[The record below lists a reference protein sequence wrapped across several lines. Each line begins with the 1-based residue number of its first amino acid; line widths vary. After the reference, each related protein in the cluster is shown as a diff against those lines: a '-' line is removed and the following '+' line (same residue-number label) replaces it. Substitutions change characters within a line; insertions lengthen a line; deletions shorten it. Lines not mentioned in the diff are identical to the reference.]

1 MGLFCPHEYRG
12 PDWEAW
18 WYPQIRVAG
27 SLRLKQPTHRTSL
40 CTAHPTSAPHYQRL
54 TAATLAMT
62 KLWRKKQWLK
72 CKRYILYDRVSIRTA
87 VSIAEML
94 EHGRDARIIRVQLLR
109 KRFSLIKQTTRNR
122 DEQCKFWK
130 TQKPQKIETK
140 NTTGQSAHDR
150 FIDRL
155 KSAEKRVSE
164 LQKSKDKKKILN
176 VTECNF
182 QERWDNYKRSKQ
194 TWWECQEK

>member
-1 MGLFCPHEYRG
+1 MHSSQDLT
-12 PDWEAW
+12 
-18 WYPQIRVAG
+18 
-27 SLRLKQPTHRTSL
+27 THRTSP

-54 TAATLAMT
+54 TAATLSMT

-94 EHGRDARIIRVQLLR
+94 EHGRDARIIRVQQQLR
-109 KRFSLIKQTTRNR
+109 KRFSLIKQMTCNR

-140 NTTGQSAHDR
+140 NTTEQSAHNQ

-164 LQKSKDKKKILN
+164 LQKSKDKKKY
-176 VTECNF
+176 
-182 QERWDNYKRSKQ
+182 WM
-194 TWWECQEK
+194 

>member
-1 MGLFCPHEYRG
+1 
-12 PDWEAW
+12 
-18 WYPQIRVAG
+18 
-27 SLRLKQPTHRTSL
+27 
-40 CTAHPTSAPHYQRL
+40 
-54 TAATLAMT
+54 
-62 KLWRKKQWLK
+62 
-72 CKRYILYDRVSIRTA
+72 
-87 VSIAEML
+87 ML
-94 EHGRDARIIRVQLLR
+94 EHGRDARIIRVQLLQ
-109 KRFSLIKQTTRNR
+109 KMFSLIKQTTRNR

-140 NTTGQSAHDR
+140 NTTEQSAHDR

-182 QERWDNYKRSKQ
+182 QARWDNYKRSKQ
-194 TWWECQEK
+194 TWWERQEK

>member
-1 MGLFCPHEYRG
+1 MSTEGQTEKHGGLHRLESQAHW
-12 PDWEAW
+12 DWNN
-18 WYPQIRVAG
+18 
-27 SLRLKQPTHRTSL
+27 LLTSP

-87 VSIAEML
+87 VSIAETL

-130 TQKPQKIETK
+130 TQKPQTL
-140 NTTGQSAHDR
+140 Q
-150 FIDRL
+150 DRL
-155 KSAEKRVSE
+155 LMIGLLTDWRVLRKE
-164 LQKSKDKKKILN
+164 FLNYRKAKTKKNI
-176 VTECNF
+176 ECN
-182 QERWDNYKRSKQ
+182 RV
-194 TWWECQEK
+194 